1 MPSRSDLARYP
12 LRLTVRLSAAEATVL
27 AAAADALALTP
38 SETMRRLVRA
48 VAGLPLAADGR
59 LAPAVD
65 RLAEQLR
72 RIGVN
77 LNQIVRAMHE
87 GRAGV
92 EDELLAAIEQLM
104 LAVQATQALYAEL
117 GLKPRQAAQR
127 ALGLAGEARP

>member
-77 LNQIVRAMHE
+77 LNQVVRAMHE
-87 GRAGV
+87 GRAGI
-92 EDELLAAIEQLM
+92 EDELLTAMEQLM

-117 GLKPRQAAQR
+117 GRKPRQAAQR
-127 ALGLAGEARP
+127 ALGLAAEPHP

>member
-59 LAPAVD
+59 LVPAVD

-92 EDELLAAIEQLM
+92 EDELLAAMEQLM

-117 GLKPRQAAQR
+117 GRKPRQAAQR
-127 ALGLAGEARP
+127 ALGLAAEPHP